1 MGVSRKRPGQRAPAT
16 KKCWKWTWRQTLS
29 ESVGASRFFSQPRQ
43 SGPCMQEEE
52 YIQKRKGDM
61 KRRRMVD
68 IPVDARSNAATLRSY
83 VQPFQPEP
91 TPTSRYCD
99 RVATHSER
107 AVRLVSP

>member
-1 MGVSRKRPGQRAPAT
+1 
-16 KKCWKWTWRQTLS
+16 
-29 ESVGASRFFSQPRQ
+29 
-43 SGPCMQEEE
+43 MQEEE

-83 VQPFQPEP
+83 VQHFQPEP